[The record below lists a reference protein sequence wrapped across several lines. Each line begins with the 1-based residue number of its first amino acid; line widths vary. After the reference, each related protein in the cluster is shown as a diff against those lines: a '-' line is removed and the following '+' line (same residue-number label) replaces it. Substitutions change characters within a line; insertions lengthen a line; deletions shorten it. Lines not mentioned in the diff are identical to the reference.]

1 MNRRDIPNLITFLR
15 LLLIVPI
22 VWYFNL
28 RAYGIVLIL
37 FVTAGASDALDG
49 YLARRNQWT
58 SHLGGWLDPLADK
71 AMLVTVY
78 ILLAWHTLIPPWLLI
93 AVIVRDLVILSGGLL
108 YYFMI
113 ERVSAAPR
121 LLSKF
126 NTLMQ
131 IVLVVII
138 LVGQSVWQM
147 PQHWTDILVHT
158 VLLTTVLSGL
168 DYVITWSLKAKK
180 AKRYE

>member
-78 ILLAWHTLIPPWLLI
+78 ILLVLSPKGLVT
-93 AVIVRDLVILSGGLL
+93 VMVRKPL
-108 YYFMI
+108 
-113 ERVSAAPR
+113 
-121 LLSKF
+121 
-126 NTLMQ
+126 
-131 IVLVVII
+131 VLVFVQV
-138 LVGQSVWQM
+138 LVASWVAS
-147 PQHWTDILVHT
+147 LVS
-158 VLLTTVLSGL
+158 TTRFGDCS
-168 DYVITWSLKAKK
+168 SF
-180 AKRYE
+180 